1 MNKTLKTSLVALGL
15 LAFGFAITSRVNAQ
29 TSTWSVWNP
38 VDGDVY
44 LTVDAWQLTIWV
56 SGATV
61 NLWTWNAGDTLTGQ
75 FPENSFY
82 VSDLK
87 WAQSG
92 YYTTI
97 SVTDLT
103 GSINGETKTI
113 PAANVEFKA
122 WLATPALIT
131 GNANSG
137 VIFDSNVAS
146 YHSLS
151 GAVQYIK
158 REKNTAYGILWA
170 YGDKPEIKVTI
181 PAYTPA
187 TTYHGTITYTLY
199 ENN

>member
-1 MNKTLKTSLVALGL
+1 MNKTLKTSLVALRL
-15 LAFGFAITSRVNAQ
+15 LAFGFAITSSVNAQ
-29 TSTWSVWNP
+29 SSSQETN
-38 VDGDVY
+38 GDVY

-61 NLWTWNAGDTLTGQ
+61 NLWTWNAGDVLEGQ

-87 WAQSG
+87 WSQSG

-103 GSINGETKTI
+103 GSINEETKTI
-113 PAANVEFKA
+113 PASNVEFKA

-131 GNANSG
+131 GNANSD
-137 VIFDSNVAS
+137 VVFDSHITS
-146 YHSLS
+146 YTAINSPI
-151 GAVQYIK
+151 QYIQ
-158 REKNTAYGILWA
+158 RAKNTGYGILWV

-187 TTYHGTITYTLY
+187 TTYHGVITYTLY

>member
-29 TSTWSVWNP
+29 TSTGTVWSP

-61 NLWTWNAGDTLTGQ
+61 NLWTWNAGDILEGQ

-87 WAQSG
+87 WSQSG

-113 PAANVEFKA
+113 PASNVEFKA

-131 GNANSG
+131 GNANDY
-137 VIFDSNVAS
+137 VVFDSNVS
-146 YHSLS
+146 DYHAINS
-151 GAVQYIK
+151 AVQYIQ
-158 REKNTAYGILWA
+158 RNAGNGYGILWV

-187 TTYHGTITYTLY
+187 TTYHGVITYTLY